1 MNVGAT
7 IRKLREERNLTQEYI
22 AGKLAIGV
30 TAYGNI
36 ERNGV
41 KRLTIARLKEIA
53 EILKVHV
60 FELFGKQER
69 DVFFSAGNKR
79 NTDAFSDLNILA
91 VLHYFGK
98 DKEMLHAALAVL
110 KETSEV
116 FREQMQE
123 NNAIMLKLMA
133 LLQEI
138 YQHRFGPRRS

>member
-7 IRKLREERNLTQEYI
+7 IRKLREEKNLTQEYL

-36 ERNGV
+36 ERNDV
-41 KRLTIARLKEIA
+41 KRLTISRLKEIA
-53 EILKVHV
+53 EILEVHV

-69 DVFFSAGNKR
+69 EIFTAGNKR
-79 NTDAFSDLNILA
+79 NTDAFGDINILGI
-91 VLHYFGK
+91 LHYFRK
-98 DKEMLHAALAVL
+98 DKEMLHAAVTML
-110 KETSEV
+110 KETAEV

-123 NNAIMLKLMA
+123 NNAIMLKLITM
-133 LLQEI
+133 LQEI